1 MKRYVP
7 LLVMLALCGL
17 ETAVLAAT
25 LDNRGPE
32 VMNFK
37 MGTMVTPFQHW
48 KHQKLAKD
56 DCLHCHDRR
65 GEKIKGWGE
74 ESAHKICIPCH
85 DLDDKG
91 PVKCHECHDKKL
103 YAPKR

>member
-1 MKRYVP
+1 MKSMSIII
-7 LLVMLALCGL
+7 LLVMCILS
-17 ETAVLAAT
+17 TTVLAA
-25 LDNRGPE
+25 DSNNKGPE

-37 MGTMVTPFQHW
+37 MGLQITPFQHW

-74 ESAHKICIPCH
+74 EYCP
-85 DLDDKG
+85 
-91 PVKCHECHDKKL
+91 
-103 YAPKR
+103 